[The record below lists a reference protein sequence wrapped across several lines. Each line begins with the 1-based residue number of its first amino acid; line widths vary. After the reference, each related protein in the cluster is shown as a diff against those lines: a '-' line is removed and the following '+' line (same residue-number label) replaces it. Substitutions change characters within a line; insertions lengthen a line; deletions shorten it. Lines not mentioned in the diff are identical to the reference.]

1 MIKKKISIIGQ
12 GYVGL
17 PISLLLSKNSQQ
29 VSAFDINTKLINKF
43 KNGSYGLLCENEED
57 VVKLYLSQYKKRNL
71 EFTDILS
78 ESDIY
83 VVCVPTP
90 ITNQNKPDLKH
101 VYSAVSGICK
111 FLKKDDLIIIE
122 STIAIGSIDK
132 IQKLIL
138 KKSKIKNLKYHIA
151 YCPERVLPGN
161 ALNEIIK
168 NDRVVG
174 GINKKSQ
181 TLAKNFYKIFVKGSI
196 NATSVGVAEFTK
208 LSENAFRDINIAF
221 ANELS
226 ILCQKNNVNYNEV
239 IKYANK
245 HPRVNILKPGIGVG
259 GHCIPIDPWF
269 LIENYKK
276 DFSIIKNSRLVNI
289 NKSIQ
294 ISKNIINIL
303 NSNKAIKKN
312 DSILFLGLSYKENI
326 GDVRESPAIKIINY
340 VSKKINQK
348 IFVNDPYVKDNIF
361 YDKKNIT
368 QCNLSRVIK
377 KSKFI
382 VILVGHSD
390 YKNLHKLL
398 SKQQIIYDACDY
410 F

>member
-1 MIKKKISIIGQ
+1 M
-12 GYVGL
+12 
-17 PISLLLSKNSQQ
+17 
-29 VSAFDINTKLINKF
+29 
-43 KNGSYGLLCENEED
+43 
-57 VVKLYLSQYKKRNL
+57 
-71 EFTDILS
+71 
-78 ESDIY
+78 
-83 VVCVPTP
+83 
-90 ITNQNKPDLKH
+90 QN
-101 VYSAVSGICK
+101 
-111 FLKKDDLIIIE
+111 
-122 STIAIGSIDK
+122 
-132 IQKLIL
+132 
-138 KKSKIKNLKYHIA
+138 N
-151 YCPERVLPGN
+151 
-161 ALNEIIK
+161 
-168 NDRVVG
+168 
-174 GINKKSQ
+174 
-181 TLAKNFYKIFVKGSI
+181 
-196 NATSVGVAEFTK
+196 
-208 LSENAFRDINIAF
+208 
-221 ANELS
+221 
-226 ILCQKNNVNYNEV
+226 
-239 IKYANK
+239 
-245 HPRVNILKPGIGVG
+245 
-259 GHCIPIDPWF
+259 
-269 LIENYKK
+269 
-276 DFSIIKNSRLVNI
+276 